1 VAVPVAVG
9 SLLEKVDDWLRRHA
23 IPFGTV
29 QALLTV
35 EYQHG
40 QPVLIRLRVSAV
52 EEKIR

>member
-1 VAVPVAVG
+1 VPDEAMWPEKLMDWVKRHAVPYGA
-9 SLLEKVDDWLRRHA
+9 
-23 IPFGTV
+23 V

-40 QPVLIRLRVSAV
+40 QPVLIRLRISEV

>member
-1 VAVPVAVG
+1 VPDEATWSVKFADWVKRHAVPYGA
-9 SLLEKVDDWLRRHA
+9 
-23 IPFGTV
+23 V

-40 QPVLIRLRVSAV
+40 QPVLIRLRISEV